1 MHLFRRDVM
10 KSPSQ
15 FDLNWRESRWSTG
28 SSSLDILSCFLLT
41 HGRGVNVA
49 AIVDTSTRLI
59 FRVTMGT
66 IVQHVDSQL
75 DRVHLISSKAAV
87 RTFSLLLTGLP
98 ANTLLRLV

>member
-1 MHLFRRDVM
+1 MHLFRLDVM

-66 IVQHVDSQL
+66 IVQHVDSL
-75 DRVHLISSKAAV
+75 A
-87 RTFSLLLTGLP
+87 
-98 ANTLLRLV
+98 